1 MSVDGTD
8 LTKIT
13 GDGMKVIAEA
23 AIAAAAPAALKQGG
37 WFLSRVAAAVLA
49 VVLPLLGGVVG
60 FMTGRATTAPAAVE
74 TLAGSGV
81 GSGSGSAATPAPAAS
96 GSAAAPE
103 VRTVPYD
110 AKSIAAEAIVGPLAP
125 ADGTGDITHPAH
137 PSFGPD
143 NDQGGE
149 LLDTGGN

>member
-23 AIAAAAPAALKQGG
+23 TVAAAAPAVVKKGG
-37 WFLSRVAAAVLA
+37 WFLSRVTAAILA

-60 FMTGRATTAPAAVE
+60 FVTGRSTTAPVAVE
-74 TLAGSGV
+74 ALAGSGV
-81 GSGSGSAATPAPAAS
+81 GSGS

-110 AKSIAAEAIVGPLAP
+110 AKSVAAEAVVGPLS
-125 ADGTGDITHPAH
+125 GTGEVTHPAH
-137 PSFGPD
+137 PAD
-143 NDQGGE
+143 AATAAEADAQ
-149 LLDTGGN
+149 

>member
-23 AIAAAAPAALKQGG
+23 AVAAAAPAVVKQGG
-37 WFLSRVAAAVLA
+37 WFISKLAALALA
-49 VVLPLLGGVVG
+49 VVMPLVGYFIGRGVERSAV
-60 FMTGRATTAPAAVE
+60 AAV
-74 TLAGSGV
+74 AAVSS
-81 GSGSGSAATPAPAAS
+81 GSGSGS

-110 AKSIAAEAIVGPLAP
+110 AKSVAAEAVVGPLS
-125 ADGTGDITHPAH
+125 GTGEVTHPAH
-137 PSFGPD
+137 PAD
-143 NDQGGE
+143 AATAAEADAQ
-149 LLDTGGN
+149 